1 MKLLRLL
8 RTATL
13 YGLLFAVGFGVTLAI
28 VSQPKW
34 ASIRGETARMVR
46 AHVSYQVDHPGWSFP
61 GRVWSAPAPLDLPP
75 DRLAAHAEARG
86 YRFTCPAVEPGDFCA
101 EDGVAVPRGGRF
113 AEGDQPPGLDGWT
126 RPPAL
131 EPVLVGW
138 LIGDHAEIR
147 EHLPIDR
154 APPHLIQ
161 AIIAAEDD
169 AYYDHFGVNPR
180 GVLRAAWVNARGEGL
195 QQGASTITMQVVRNL
210 SQRKDRTIQRKVH
223 EALAAVAIDRDLGK
237 EGVLQIYLDAPY
249 LGQWGSFSICGFQAA
264 ARYYYGVDAA
274 DLDLA
279 QAATLASIL
288 PAPGRFAPD
297 RHPERARARRDRTL
311 DRMVVLGMVP
321 AAEAAQAK
329 TLPADATPVGLPDPR
344 FPAYLQATRA
354 WLEDALPAEE
364 VTGSGLEVHTALDVV
379 AQAHTER
386 VLAEQS
392 TWLEKQVGRGNAE
405 RLQAAGAL
413 VDVETGL
420 LVATYGGTQELA
432 TDFNRATQAQRQS
445 GSSIKPLVYALAFS
459 QTGDDGAPTWKA
471 NSTVRN
477 TRRVFPDTD
486 GWMPRNVG
494 GKYST
499 TSTLAMGLSWSENVA
514 TASLLEEL
522 GGAAAFKGFAQR
534 LGFDTTGWRDELGL
548 ALGTG
553 EVSPLAM
560 ARFVATVLNE
570 GRLASGRPVVS
581 AHDAGGV
588 TRVAAQ
594 APRQQ
599 ALDPRAAA
607 LTRDLMRL
615 VIEYG
620 TGGATRAASGKP
632 GFGGPAVGKTGTTD
646 SEKDLWF
653 VGGTGHYAG
662 ALWLGYDRPQR
673 IGASASD
680 LAAPLWG
687 WWMRAV
693 HDGLPE
699 RELPGLDTVRWPVCT
714 QTGLRGNGTCRLI
727 GAPFLARSEIPRHAC
742 GVDHPPPD
750 PTVEKYEGLWRR
762 KAREQAEAEEAE
774 QAEAEEAEQTGE

>member
-8 RTATL
+8 RTVTL
-13 YGLLFAVGFGVTLAI
+13 YGLLFAVGFVVTLAI

-34 ASIRGETARMVR
+34 AGIRAETARMVR
-46 AHVSYQVDHPGWSFP
+46 SHVSYQVDHPGWSFP

-75 DRLAAHAEARG
+75 ARLAAHAEARG
-86 YRFTCPAVEPGDFCA
+86 YTFTCPAVQPGEFCRD
-101 EDGVAVPRGGRF
+101 DGTAIPRGGRF
-113 AEGDQPPGLDGWT
+113 AEGDQPAGTDGWT
-126 RPPAL
+126 RPLAL

-138 LIGDHAEIR
+138 LIGDHAEVR
-147 EHLPIDR
+147 EHLPIEQ
-154 APPHLIQ
+154 APAHLIQ

-210 SQRKDRTIQRKVH
+210 SQRKDRTLQRKVH
-223 EALAAVAIDRDLGK
+223 EALAAIAIDRDLGK
-237 EGVLQIYLDAPY
+237 EGVLQMYLDAPY

-274 DLDLA
+274 QLDLA

-288 PAPGRFAPD
+288 PAPGRFSPD

-311 DRMVVLGMVP
+311 DRMVELGMVP
-321 AAEAAQAK
+321 ASAAEQAKAQPAEA
-329 TLPADATPVGLPDPR
+329 TPQGLPDPR

-354 WLEDALPAEE
+354 WLEGALPATV

-379 AQAHTER
+379 AQGETER

-392 TWLEKQVGRGNAE
+392 TWLEKQVGRGTAD

-432 TDFNRATQAQRQS
+432 TDFNRATQARRQS
-445 GSSIKPLVYALAFS
+445 GSSIKPLVYAMAFS
-459 QTGDDGAPTWKA
+459 QRDSEGQPTWQA

-477 TRRVFPDTD
+477 GRRVFPNTD

-499 TSTLAMGLSWSENVA
+499 TSTLAMGLAWSENVA

-522 GGAAAFKGFAQR
+522 GGAPAFIAFAQQ
-534 LGFDTTGWRDELGL
+534 LGFDTSGWRDELGL

-553 EVSPLAM
+553 EVSPLEM

-570 GRLASGRPVVS
+570 GRLASGRPVVM
-581 AHDAGGV
+581 ARDAGGA

-594 APRQQ
+594 APRQP
-599 ALDPRAAA
+599 ALDPHAAA

-620 TGGATRAASGKP
+620 TGGASRAASGRP
-632 GFGGPAVGKTGTTD
+632 GFGGPAIGKTGTTD

-653 VGGTGHYAG
+653 VGGTGHYAS

-693 HDGLPE
+693 HSHLPE
-699 RELPGLDTVRWPVCT
+699 RELPGLDTMHWAVCT
-714 QTGLRGNGTCRLI
+714 QSGLRSNGTCRMI
-727 GAPFLARSEIPRHAC
+727 GAPFFDRSELPRSAC
-742 GVDHPPPD
+742 GVAHPPPD

-762 KAREQAEAEEAE
+762 KAREQAE
-774 QAEAEEAEQTGE
+774 EAEEADPPPQEVDPTE